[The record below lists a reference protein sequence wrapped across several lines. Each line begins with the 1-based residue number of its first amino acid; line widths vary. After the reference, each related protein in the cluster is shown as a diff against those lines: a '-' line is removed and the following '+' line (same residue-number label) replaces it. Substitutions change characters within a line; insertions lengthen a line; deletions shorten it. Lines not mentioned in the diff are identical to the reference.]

1 MNQRRSPSR
10 IPVRG
15 AIGVVLTVGGM
26 ALLLSFRGPDAPVGD
41 IARALTDEPGDLGA
55 SDELMPT
62 AMPAASDLAATPMPA
77 ATDLA
82 PPLTA
87 TEPTD
92 KTLPQTEAVAV
103 TAVGESISIRWGD
116 VQVAVTAAG
125 DDIIE
130 VEALAL
136 PVNDR
141 RSLSISRG
149 AEPVLREQAVAI
161 DCADVDVVSGAT
173 YTSLAYAASLQS
185 ALDQLGI

>member
-1 MNQRRSPSR
+1 MNQRRPPSR

-41 IARALTDEPGDLGA
+41 IAQALTDDSSDPGA
-55 SDELMPT
+55 IDEL
-62 AMPAASDLAATPMPA
+62 LVTPMPA
-77 ATDLA
+77 ATDPA
-82 PPLTA
+82 PPDTA

-92 KTLPQTEAVAV
+92 EEGPPTEPALV
-103 TAVGESISIRWGD
+103 TAVGESVSTRWGE

-125 DDIIE
+125 GDIIE
-130 VEALAL
+130 VEAIAL

-141 RSLSISRG
+141 RSLMISQG

-161 DCADVDVVSGAT
+161 DCAEVDVVSGAT
-173 YTSLAYAASLQS
+173 YTSLAYSASLQS